1 MAETDAATPVRR
13 AKKGVGM
20 SHSGKSLKEKH
31 RASHGGDG
39 EDCDECNDRKVTTS
53 RDGEEVVNE

>member
-1 MAETDAATPVRR
+1 MWLRQMQQRR
-13 AKKGVGM
+13 GEGQRKALACLTQN
-20 SHSGKSLKEKH
+20 KSEGKH

-39 EDCDECNDRKVTTS
+39 EDCDECNDRRVTTS

>member
-1 MAETDAATPVRR
+1 MAETDATTPWRR

-20 SHSGKSLKEKH
+20 SQNKSEEKH

-39 EDCDECNDRKVTTS
+39 EDCDECNDRRITTS